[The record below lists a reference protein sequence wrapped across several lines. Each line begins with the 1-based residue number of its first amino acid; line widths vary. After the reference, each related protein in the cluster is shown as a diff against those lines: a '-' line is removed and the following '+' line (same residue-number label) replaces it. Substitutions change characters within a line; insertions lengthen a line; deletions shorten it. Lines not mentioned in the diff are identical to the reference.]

1 MHKLNLKL
9 YSLLISIFLLLNLSC
24 EDDYPIIFENNN
36 SYSLT
41 LSHNVV
47 NGEKDYNDSGV
58 FDRSEIIATLNLI
71 SPNGNIIEPSANSQ
85 ITFEVSF
92 NPSTGLNPSLTHMDG
107 TPLTNNSA
115 MTDQYGRVVLNW
127 NDAGYF
133 GEVTVSCKFSTA
145 DYDWVPENGSLT
157 FEVFSVYDKVTDLSP
172 ISQDLADV
180 QFTTGTIWTNPI
192 IAVVRQ
198 EETVVPNI
206 DVNLTENISINGISY
221 ITQDLDFLYFTD
233 ASGITVYSAQSDSTG
248 QSVFNINLIG
258 GDELNSKLQNN
269 ELLIEQDIFIE
280 DENLS
285 SSIDF
290 NNNGV
295 PDLSGSISLR
305 INTSTAN
312 SFSLVDTLLLEIDP
326 VQFIIDDTPTAI
338 NNGGNNNENFG
349 DESNSDSDADD
360 NSSTNSSDDNA
371 LLIATVR
378 DINGSGI
385 AGIPV
390 RFSNSDIY
398 GTFTT
403 NNVISGDDGTSQTTL
418 QNIVVPASNQIYDM
432 TLTADILDPNDS
444 NQILKTAS
452 QNFQI
457 GYQSALNISQV
468 DIQGGLDVALIQNFT
483 TVNNVS
489 VQYSDTIK
497 VNVVDSN
504 GAPVENVPIQFSLLP
519 NSDGDIVGMI
529 SSQQE
534 WSDSDGSA
542 MIAFELTPGDL
553 VTYAGQ
559 TINPVINIYINDDL
573 QETTNNQWTINI
585 EGYPNIEY
593 DVHEFNFYSNLLP
606 DSTPSISMAAGD
618 TLILPFIAKDASGIA
633 IEGVPVQFQIYDSE
647 VVGRAYGL
655 LADALTYTCCTDTSA
670 VYADVDANGVATPE
684 ENIGI
689 AFTNYYNIITEASTR
704 DKVRAFITDP
714 ITNEILFQDEV
725 TITVELP
732 SDQTEASLQLTS
744 EYYQLPANDNSI
756 FTSTITASVIDSLEN
771 PVPENT
777 LVQFQSLTL
786 DDNGD
791 LVSIGSIEENKFTD
805 SQGTATSIFNME
817 SDAGLAVIIGT
828 APQYNLADTIY
839 VNLTSTQA
847 SSIELTPPFPFE
859 IMVQG
864 GGGVEATGLE
874 VRVKDATEN
883 LVTSPFIVRYQILP
897 TAPQGVYLNASDENN
912 YLECIEATNG
922 VATAT
927 LNSGTQPGSVPVKI
941 ELFNTV
947 DGQELTD
954 DFCQSLVYGDP
965 DDPNNGT
972 GLAALEAVP
981 VTVVTGPPEFGQI
994 NYSYVDITPIGGG
1007 TYNVPLSVNLWDFY
1021 SNPVADSTNV
1031 YIWIEGIAAP
1041 WDGENVTYEF
1051 GDTVKWGGTDA
1062 LGNVIEVDS
1071 LLYIYNLDNADDFY
1085 GNIGP
1090 GDNPIVFGN
1099 PMWRQVPQ
1107 PGSIIGEA
1115 QIGMEAPD
1123 GNSYPGL
1130 AWSSVN
1136 YGTSNMFDNT
1146 VIKALTYKANGEK
1159 LIIDGRDSH
1168 NGEGLVLPF
1177 QPGVLALGSD
1187 VQFWNYS
1194 VFGDPGINDLDD
1206 TVAVNISASLTDYY
1220 QYPVDNGRVVLS
1232 APGANIWAVCDPVD
1246 TDNDGFVGCCDS
1258 FDVLDNNTG
1267 LPSGNAGNGDGVC
1280 DEISEFDTCS
1290 VCVANGGTWI
1300 PDGAQD
1306 NPATFQPEING
1317 PNDVAD
1323 DTAYGRTNGDG
1334 TIIWNI
1340 SYSEALNPGDAQNPE
1355 TYEDFTSTV
1364 TGQLIDPLQTASEGV
1379 DILLIKS
1386 EVNENP

>member
-9 YSLLISIFLLLNLSC
+9 YSLLTSIFLLLNLSC

-47 NGEKDYNDSGV
+47 NGEKDYNDGGV

-157 FEVFSVYDKVTDLSP
+157 FEVFSVYDKVSDLSP

-285 SSIDF
+285 SIIDF

-295 PDLSGSISLR
+295 PDLSGTISLR

-338 NNGGNNNENFG
+338 NNDGNNNENFG
-349 DESNSDSDADD
+349 DESDSDADD
-360 NSSTNSSDDNA
+360 NSSSNSSDDNA

-403 NNVISGDDGTSQTTL
+403 NNVVSGDDGTSQTTL
-418 QNIVVPASNQIYDM
+418 QNIVVPGSNQIYDM

-483 TVNNVS
+483 TVNNVN

-519 NSDGDIVGMI
+519 NPDGDIVGMI

-585 EGYPNIEY
+585 EGYPNVEY

-606 DSTPSISMAAGD
+606 DSTPSITMAAGD

-633 IEGVPVQFQIYDSE
+633 IEGVPVQFQIYESE

-744 EYYQLPANDNSI
+744 EYYQLPANNNSI

-791 LVSIGSIEENKFTD
+791 LINIGSIEENKFTD
-805 SQGTATSIFNME
+805 NQGTATSIFNME

-874 VRVKDATEN
+874 VSVKDATEN

-947 DGQELTD
+947 DNQELTD
-954 DFCQSLVYGDP
+954 DFCQNLVYGDP

-1041 WDGENVTYEF
+1041 WDGVNITYEF

-1071 LLYIYNLDNADDFY
+1071 LLYIYNVENQTDDLL
-1085 GNIGP
+1085 GNINP
-1090 GDNPIVFGN
+1090 GQGASIFGVPI
-1099 PMWRQVPQ
+1099 WRQVPQ

-1194 VFGDPGINDLDD
+1194 VFGDPGINDLDEHNIQRD
-1206 TVAVNISASLTDYY
+1206 DVIIGISTSGAAKYVQSALNHGSKIGCKTVYLICNREPYYSANVDLIIPINVGPEMITGSTRMKSGTATKLALNMISTTTMVKLGKVYGNLMVDLMAVNEKLVDRGIRIIQELTNLNYEDS
-1220 QYPVDNGRVVLS
+1220 NSMLLS
-1232 APGANIWAVCDPVD
+1232 AEMSVKTAIVMTIKKCN
-1246 TDNDGFVGCCDS
+1246 
-1258 FDVLDNNTG
+1258 LDEARRILEKNNG
-1267 LPSGNAGNGDGVC
+1267 ILRD
-1280 DEISEFDTCS
+1280 
-1290 VCVANGGTWI
+1290 
-1300 PDGAQD
+1300 
-1306 NPATFQPEING
+1306 
-1317 PNDVAD
+1317 
-1323 DTAYGRTNGDG
+1323 
-1334 TIIWNI
+1334 II
-1340 SYSEALNPGDAQNPE
+1340 D
-1355 TYEDFTSTV
+1355 
-1364 TGQLIDPLQTASEGV
+1364 
-1379 DILLIKS
+1379 
-1386 EVNENP
+1386 

>member
-965 DDPNNGT
+965 DDPNDGT

-1090 GDNPIVFGN
+1090 GQGAIVFGN
-1099 PMWRQVPQ
+1099 PIWRQVPQ

-1194 VFGDPGINDLDD
+1194 VLGI
-1206 TVAVNISASLTDYY
+1206 
-1220 QYPVDNGRVVLS
+1220 QVLM
-1232 APGANIWAVCDPVD
+1232 I
-1246 TDNDGFVGCCDS
+1246 
-1258 FDVLDNNTG
+1258 
-1267 LPSGNAGNGDGVC
+1267 
-1280 DEISEFDTCS
+1280 
-1290 VCVANGGTWI
+1290 
-1300 PDGAQD
+1300 
-1306 NPATFQPEING
+1306 
-1317 PNDVAD
+1317 
-1323 DTAYGRTNGDG
+1323 
-1334 TIIWNI
+1334 
-1340 SYSEALNPGDAQNPE
+1340 
-1355 TYEDFTSTV
+1355 
-1364 TGQLIDPLQTASEGV
+1364 
-1379 DILLIKS
+1379 
-1386 EVNENP
+1386 